1 MLCLHVQIKVP
12 SFQSRCNHTADV
24 FHFSARL
31 AEVILFG
38 GIPVYPKN
46 PKFNADFSMI
56 AQTTVLRFGECD
68 LTDASHTILHSSI
81 IINTIIGTGGHNH
94 FHVLCILTSQVNFLY
109 VQWGPL
115 NCMGM
120 NCSSSNVFSHKIF
133 EMYGIF

>member
-1 MLCLHVQIKVP
+1 MLYLHAQIKVP
-12 SFQSRCNHTADV
+12 SLQSRCYHTADV

-38 GIPVYPKN
+38 GIPEVPKN
-46 PKFNADFSMI
+46 AKYDTDFPMI

-81 IINTIIGTGGHNH
+81 IINTIIGTGGHNY

-115 NCMGM
+115 NVC
-120 NCSSSNVFSHKIF
+120 V
-133 EMYGIF
+133 Y